1 MPSQTRKITFDTIIL
16 FSGKVLGL
24 LLGMVRLNYLSR
36 YLGVS
41 NFGILNFALY
51 FCSLFQVLFDLG
63 IAQLLI
69 RDVSRDLSRSSEF
82 VGKATALKGI
92 IVFIAG
98 LSVGIVGAA
107 SHFAHVTNMAILLT
121 AVVFAINGISTV
133 FLAAFQAHRKM
144 TIVSLYNL
152 LNDLALS
159 VLVIFFIGTYPY
171 VNTVLTFNI
180 VVAFG
185 NLLLL
190 FVIYWKQVALPKFEF
205 DKIFWKE
212 LLRAGTPIAVSSLGI
227 SMYMFIGPTVLKYT
241 RGDFE
246 VGLFSAGY
254 KIISILT
261 LIPMTLSQVVYP
273 IFSNFYATAKEKL
286 QKALADSLRVIA
298 QISVP
303 LGVGTVIIAP
313 KIMALLYPPTFQDA
327 TIVLQVI
334 ICGDAMVYLGW
345 IIYAFLLALDRQ
357 KICMTISLIG
367 AAAAIIINLLLVPR
381 FGYVGAAY
389 ATACIDIFL
398 FVSYVYSSWRAG
410 YTIGRLSSFLKII
423 AAGAIMGIV
432 LLFTSRLNLFM
443 DIFLGA
449 VVYFVA
455 LYAMSGF
462 GDQEKEFL
470 GKIFQLRRVMGLE

>member
-1 MPSQTRKITFDTIIL
+1 MPSQTKKITFDTIIL

-69 RDVSRDLSRSSEF
+69 RDVARDLTRSSEF
-82 VGKATALKGI
+82 VGKATMLKGI
-92 IVFIAG
+92 VVFIAG
-98 LSVGIVGAA
+98 LIVGIIGAV
-107 SHFAHVTNMAILLT
+107 SHFSHVTNMAILLT
-121 AVVFAINGISTV
+121 AIVFAINGISTV

-144 TIVSLYNL
+144 TVVSLYNI

-159 VLVIFFIGTYPY
+159 ALVILLIGKYPY
-171 VNTVLTFNI
+171 VQIVLTFNI
-180 VVAFG
+180 LVAFG

-190 FVIYWKQVALPKFEF
+190 FALYWKQISFPRFEF
-205 DKIFWKE
+205 DKIFWRE
-212 LLRAGTPIAVSSLGI
+212 LLRSGTPIAVSSLGI

-241 RGDFE
+241 RGDYE

-261 LIPMTLSQVVYP
+261 LIPTTLSQVVYP

-286 QKALADSLRVIA
+286 QKALADALRVIA

-303 LGVGTVIIAP
+303 LGIGTVIIAP
-313 KIMALLYPPTFQDA
+313 RVMALLYPPSFQDA

-334 ICGDAMVYLGW
+334 ICGDAIVYLGW
-345 IIYAFLLALDRQ
+345 IIYAFLLALDHQ

-367 AAAAIIINLLLVPR
+367 AGGAILTNLLLVPR
-381 FGYVGAAY
+381 FGYLGAAY
-389 ATACIDIFL
+389 ATTGIDIFL
-398 FVSYVYSSWRAG
+398 FVLYVYSSWRVG
-410 YTIGRLSSFLKII
+410 YSIGRLSSFLKII
-423 AAGAIMGIV
+423 ASGAIMGV
-432 LLFTSRLNLFM
+432 LLLLTSQLNLFVE
-443 DIFLGA
+443 IILGA
-449 VVYFVA
+449 AVYFA
-455 LYAMSGF
+455 SLYAMGGF

-470 GKIFQLRRVMGLE
+470 GKIFQMRKALGLE

>member
-1 MPSQTRKITFDTIIL
+1 VPSQTKKITFDTVIL
-16 FSGKVLGL
+16 FSGKVIGL
-24 LLGMVRLNYLSR
+24 LLGMIRLNYLSR
-36 YLGVS
+36 FLGVS

-69 RDVSRDLSRSSEF
+69 RDVSRDLSRSREF
-82 VGKATALKGI
+82 LGKATVLKGI
-92 IVFIAG
+92 IVFLAG
-98 LSVGIVGAA
+98 LVVGTAGAV

-144 TIVSLYNL
+144 TVVSLYNIF
-152 LNDLALS
+152 NDLALS
-159 VLVIFFIGTYPY
+159 VLVILLIGRYPY
-171 VNTVLTFNI
+171 VNTVLIFNI
-180 VVAFG
+180 LVAFG

-190 FVIYWKQVALPKFEF
+190 IVLYWKQMGRPQFEF
-205 DKIFWKE
+205 DKVFWKE
-212 LLRAGTPIAVSSLGI
+212 LLQSGTPIAISSLGI

-273 IFSNFYATAKEKL
+273 IFSNFYATAREKL

-298 QISVP
+298 QISIP

-313 KIMALLYPPTFQDA
+313 KLIALLYPPAFHEA

-334 ICGDAMVYLGW
+334 ICGDAIVYLGW

-357 KICMTISLIG
+357 RTCMTISLIG
-367 AAAAIIINLLLVPR
+367 AAVAIIVNLILVPR
-381 FGYVGAAY
+381 FGFQGAAY
-389 ATACIDIFL
+389 AIMLVDIFL
-398 FVSYVYSSWRAG
+398 FVLYVYSSWRAG

-423 AAGAIMGIV
+423 AAGAIMGVV